1 MKSYTIE
8 IQLISDAIIGSGE
21 GFGSLIDTDIVF
33 DGLGVPF
40 IPARRIKGCM
50 RDAAQEVF
58 EMLGNAG
65 ITSFIDLKKEA
76 RSDGSQGFCLVEETF
91 GRPGHVASA
100 PVFFSNFTIE
110 EYEPNTR
117 WLQYICHTY
126 PNVMSQDSILSVYGY
141 TRQQTGINERGVA
154 DAHSLRTIRAV
165 KKGIVFI
172 GEVRIDRENA
182 DTEKLLA
189 LACANLQR
197 LGTKRNRG
205 FGEVECRLLNGAT
218 DVSKTILNELE
229 ALCKS

>member
-40 IPARRIKGCM
+40 IPARRIKGCL
-50 RDAAQEVF
+50 RDAAQEVC
-58 EMLGNAG
+58 EMMGNAG

-76 RSDGSQGFCLVEETF
+76 RSEGTQVFSLVEETF
-91 GRPGHVASA
+91 GRHGHVASA

-117 WLQYICHTY
+117 WLQYLRHTY

-165 KKGIVFI
+165 KKGVVFN
-172 GEVRIDRENA
+172 GEVRTDMENA
-182 DTEKLLA
+182 DTERLLA
-189 LACANLQR
+189 LACANLR
-197 LGTKRNRG
+197 CLGTKRNRG
-205 FGEVECRLLNGAT
+205 FGEVECRLLSGTAE
-218 DVSKTILNELE
+218 VSKTVLNELE
-229 ALCKS
+229 ALCKN